1 MMRFND
7 AYDNRITLRLSDKQ
21 YDFVCSLSDT
31 LEISNSD
38 LIRMFIDSFLIR
50 QEQKEVSE
58 NAF

>member
-50 QEQKEVSE
+50 QEQKEVLE
-58 NAF
+58 DAE